1 MKMILYRL
9 PTCRT
14 AVSMVKVLM
23 MARTPSWP
31 VRLHTTVWPLMYNSS
46 SLHVSTLSRSSFTLT
61 PPAPWNTHRSF
72 CRHSN
77 VQPFSKCQSSTCHFV
92 SIIYCQCHQ
101 THPSKQMLSGIML
114 HWQWSQSW
122 GHLTYMY
129 SLHFLVLSLR
139 HITIKIV
146 PQSYTHNAQ
155 DRYRKECLWSISV
168 FCFFYL
174 LPLPPPPPPKPYSV
188 HCCQTEI
195 R

>member
-1 MKMILYRL
+1 
-9 PTCRT
+9 
-14 AVSMVKVLM
+14 MVKVLM

-72 CRHSN
+72 CQHSN
-77 VQPFSKCQSSTCHFV
+77 VQPFSKCQSSTNDMSLCQHYLLSV
-92 SIIYCQCHQ
+92 SSNTSIQ
-101 THPSKQMLSGIML
+101 TDAIRNNVALTMIMEL
-114 HWQWSQSW
+114 RSPY
-122 GHLTYMY
+122 TY

-155 DRYRKECLWSISV
+155 DRYRKECL
-168 FCFFYL
+168 
-174 LPLPPPPPPKPYSV
+174 
-188 HCCQTEI
+188 
-195 R
+195 